1 MNVFI
6 EQYKKWVLINP
17 WPLLIVLLVI
27 LGCFAWHAQDF
38 RLDASADSL
47 LLDDDQ
53 DLKAYRELSDRYGS
67 KNFLV
72 VAIVPDAPLFNRVT
86 LDQMQSLASELTEIP
101 GVESVSSILD
111 VPLLSQSGGS
121 LTELA
126 GNFRTLRDPDVDFDR
141 ARIELINSPVFSELV
156 VSVDGMTTALQLNLV
171 DNSDFEQVKDL
182 KRRLSL
188 KMSQGSISEEQ
199 QLRLDE
205 VSVEYQR
212 LKDEVNRLNH
222 ETIASI
228 RQVIDKYRPMGN
240 LMLGGVSMIADD
252 MISFIRNDLIK
263 FGAGVMIFLI
273 VMLAVIFRSVR
284 WVVLPLASCAYA
296 GMIMIGLLGMAG
308 WQVTV
313 ISSNFISLMLI
324 LTMSMNV
331 HLVVRYRQLAA
342 ENPTWSYQE
351 TLWVTMRKMVW
362 PCFYTALTTVLAFGS
377 LVLSSIKPVIDFGW
391 MMSIGLLVTFLVSF
405 IFFPTAAAV
414 LQKPAVT
421 ATRQSPGT
429 WVTGWL
435 SHLSAKHGR
444 SVISVSLLLGI
455 FGAVGISKLQVENSF
470 INYFGKGTEI
480 YQGLKLIDRELGG
493 TTPLEVLIRFDS
505 EPSINTAQDNQD
517 DELDLLLGSVSQ
529 GDPVDYW
536 FTPQKIE
543 TVSAVHDFLQR
554 QYGVGQVLS
563 LASLIRVGESISQQT
578 FDAFELAVLYKRMP
592 ADLKAA
598 LLTPYVSIE
607 RNEVR
612 LSARVKDSLPNLKRN
627 DLLKEIQAGLEKELD
642 LKSQNFQISGLVV
655 LYNNMLQSLFDSQIK
670 SLGVV
675 MLGIAVMLLVLFRSI
690 KLALIGVV
698 PNILAAS
705 IILGLMGWLKIPMD
719 MMTITI
725 ASITLGIAVDNSI
738 HYLYRFRT
746 ELPRLG
752 DYVAT
757 LHYCHANIGRAIFY
771 TATTI
776 IVGFSIL
783 VLSNFLPTIFFGLLT
798 ALGMAI
804 ALFASLTLLPQL
816 ILLTRP
822 FGVTTE
828 NHHL

>member
-53 DLKAYRELSDRYGS
+53 DLKTYRELSDRYGS

-101 GVESVSSILD
+101 GVESVNSILD
-111 VPLLSQSGGS
+111 VPLLLQSGGS

-141 ARIELINSPVFSELV
+141 ARMELINSPVFSELV
-156 VSVDGMTTALQLNLV
+156 VSLDGMTTALQLNLV
-171 DNSDFEQVKDL
+171 DNSDFEQAKDL

-228 RQVIDKYRPMGN
+228 RQVIDKYRSMGN

-342 ENPTWSYQE
+342 ENPAWSYQE

-405 IFFPTAAAV
+405 LFFPTAAAV

-421 ATRQSPGT
+421 TTRESPGT
-429 WVTGWL
+429 WVTRWL

-505 EPSINTAQDNQD
+505 EPSINTAQDDQD